1 MSRNDQTKKGKG
13 LSPALVILAVLAA
26 LAVVYGIFALQGNN
40 KQAGPEQKGQAFG
53 QQMATGAMKRLVF
66 HKTPKDV
73 SHLEFTDGQ
82 GKVHKLSEW
91 KGKVVLVNFWA
102 TWCFPC
108 RREMPEIA
116 RLQKAFDK
124 KDFEVIVASEDKKG
138 HDWAKKGLEVLGG
151 DTLTLMMDTGSK
163 DLRALGERGLP
174 TTILVD
180 KKGREFARLIGPAAW
195 SSAEAKAI
203 VNKAIAQK

>member
-1 MSRNDQTKKGKG
+1 MSRNDQTKKGKR

-26 LAVVYGIFALQGNN
+26 LAVVYGILALQGNN
-40 KQAGPEQKGQAFG
+40 KQAGPEQKGQAFS

-82 GKVHKLSEW
+82 GKVRKLGEW
-91 KGKVVLVNFWA
+91 KGKVVMVNFWA

-108 RREMPEIA
+108 RREMPEIGK
-116 RLQKAFDK
+116 LQKAYDK
-124 KDFEVIVASEDKKG
+124 KDFEIIAASEDKKG
-138 HDWAKKGLEVLGG
+138 YDWAKKGIYALDG
-151 DTLTLMMDTGSK
+151 DNLTLLMDSGSK
-163 DLRALGERGLP
+163 SLRALGERGLP

-195 SSAEAKAI
+195 ASAEAKAI
-203 VNKAIAQK
+203 INKAIAQK